1 MKYLS
6 EVNGKIYDSEA
17 ELLKAE
23 KEIADRKAKEAEE
36 KAKKEATRKERAAEI
51 EKAIQELAEAEEKA
65 NKLIREFV
73 EDYGSFHY
81 SIRTKDTDKNLFK
94 AKYLGLF
101 NPIF

>member
-36 KAKKEATRKERAAEI
+36 KAKKEATRKERAEEV
-51 EKAIQELAEAEEKA
+51 EKAIQELAEADERA

-73 EDYGSFHY
+73 KDYGSFHY
-81 SIRTKDTDKNLFK
+81 SISTKDTNKDFFK
-94 AKYLGLF
+94 TKYLGLF